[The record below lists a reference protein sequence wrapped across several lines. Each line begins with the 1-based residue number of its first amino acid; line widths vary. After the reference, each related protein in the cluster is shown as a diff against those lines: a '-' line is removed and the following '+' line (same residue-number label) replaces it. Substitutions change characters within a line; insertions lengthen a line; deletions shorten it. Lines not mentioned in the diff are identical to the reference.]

1 MTAEKYFSKLDSER
15 FGIKVAKIND
25 FGEDT
30 DLILRELQRSDYKL
44 VLSKIEADK
53 IELMNKLE
61 DFGFR
66 IKDGQVTYKYDM
78 SRFDKNLLEYISD
91 PSVILRSHEKKD
103 IDQIVKLTKN
113 SFYNY
118 GHYAADDKLDK
129 NKCRDIYTDWA
140 YRSCTDPKVAD
151 KVFVAEIE
159 GVVAGYL
166 AFKNFGTGE
175 DIYTAG
181 VLGAVSDKFR
191 GKDIFRKIT
200 VKALEW
206 GLEKKFKW
214 EEHNVLINNYP
225 VNRSFSRLGFVV
237 FKSFYTLHCWL

>member
-1 MTAEKYFSKLDSER
+1 MTADRFYSKLDSER
-15 FGIKVAKIND
+15 FKIKVAKVND
-25 FGEDT
+25 FGKQPGK
-30 DLILRELQRSDYKL
+30 ILDELAMSDYKL
-44 VLSKIEADK
+44 ILSKIDAK
-53 IELMNKLE
+53 NIKLLNKLE

-78 SRFDKNLLEYISD
+78 SRFDKNLLEYIKD
-91 PSVILRSHEKKD
+91 PSVTLRFHKKKD
-103 IDQIVKLTKN
+103 IDQIVKLTDE

-118 GHYAADDKLDK
+118 GHYAADDRLDK

-140 YRSCTDPKVAD
+140 YRSCTDKNVAD
-151 KVFVAEIE
+151 KVVVAECD

-166 AFKNFGTGE
+166 AFKVFNLE
-175 DIYTAG
+175 DDKYTAG

-200 VKALEW
+200 IKALEW
-206 GLEKKFKW
+206 GIDEKFAW
-214 EEHNVLINNYP
+214 EEHNVLIDNYP
-225 VNRSFSRLGFVV
+225 VNRSFSKLGFVV